1 MENTSILIHSSMEL
15 SADVQQLH
23 QQAEVHLSNSKA
35 KNTKRAYTSDWQLF
49 TDWCTTHTLVELP
62 ATPETIAYYLTF
74 LSSSSKA
81 STIKRKMTA
90 ISQRHLSAN
99 LESPTKH
106 PLVQGVWQGIQRS
119 IGIKEVGKEALWLA
133 DLRQVVGI
141 LPDTLIG
148 TRNRALL
155 VNGWAGALRRS
166 ELVGIDVEHLRFTS
180 DGLVLT
186 IEHSKTDQ
194 QGAGQVIALP
204 YGSNRSTCPVRSMKE
219 WLEESKITNGPV
231 FRRMDRHGNLYE
243 RMTAQSVR
251 LIVQKNCQLAGL
263 TATSYG
269 AHSLR
274 SGFCSTAAKAGKSEH
289 QIMRQ
294 TRHKQS
300 SSLQRYIKHGTIFED
315 NAASGIGL

>member
-1 MENTSILIHSSMEL
+1 MENKPVIMHTSTEL

-35 KNTKRAYTSDWQLF
+35 KNTKKAYTSDWQLF
-49 TDWCTTHTLVELP
+49 TDWCAVHTLVELP

-133 DLRQVVGI
+133 DLRQVVDI
-141 LPDTLIG
+141 LPNTLIG

-204 YGSNRSTCPVRSMKE
+204 YGSNRLTCPVRSMQS
-219 WLEESKITNGPV
+219 WLEESGITSGPV

-243 RMTAQSVR
+243 RLTAQSVR
-251 LIVQKNCQLAGL
+251 LIVQKNCQKAGL
-263 TATSYG
+263 SAASYG

>member
-1 MENTSILIHSSMEL
+1 MENKSIIIHSTTKL

-35 KNTKRAYTSDWQLF
+35 KNTKKAYTSDWQLF
-49 TDWCTTHTLVELP
+49 IDWCAAHNLVELP

-90 ISQRHLSAN
+90 ISQRHVSAN
-99 LESPTKH
+99 WESPTKH

-133 DLRQVVGI
+133 DLRQVIGI
-141 LPDTLIG
+141 LPNTLIG

-204 YGSNRSTCPVRSMKE
+204 YGSNRSTCPVRSMQE
-219 WLEESKITNGPV
+219 WLSASGITSGPV

-243 RMTAQSVR
+243 RLTDQSVR
-251 LIVQKNCQLAGL
+251 LIVQKNCQEAGL
-263 TATSYG
+263 PASSYG

>member
-1 MENTSILIHSSMEL
+1 MSN
-15 SADVQQLH
+15 LH
-23 QQAEVHLSNSKA
+23 QQAEVHLANSKA
-35 KNTKRAYTSDWQLF
+35 KNTKKAYTSDWQLF
-49 TDWCTTHTLVELP
+49 TEWCKEYTLAELP

-119 IGIKEVGKEALWLA
+119 IGIKEVGKEALWLT
-133 DLRQVVGI
+133 DLRQVVSI

-155 VNGWAGALRRS
+155 VNGWAGTLRRS
-166 ELVGIDVEHLRFTS
+166 ELVGIDVEHMRFTS

-204 YGSNRSTCPVRSMKE
+204 YGRNRSTCPVRSMQE
-219 WLEESKITNGPV
+219 WLSASGITNGQV

-243 RMTAQSVR
+243 RLTDQSVR
-251 LIVQKNCQLAGL
+251 LIVQKNCQKAGL
-263 TATSYG
+263 LATSYG

-294 TRHKQS
+294 TRYKQS
-300 SSLQRYIKHGTIFED
+300 SSLRRYIKQGTIFED